1 MTRIRDTPRGRVT
14 MNEGSQVAWH
24 AAQVRRIAV
33 ELGNLVPSADW
44 RGPAELECRLRMIE
58 ASDDLQRVARL
69 LEMAAQT
76 PHL

>member
-1 MTRIRDTPRGRVT
+1 

-58 ASDDLQRVARL
+58 AMR
-69 LEMAAQT
+69 
-76 PHL
+76 

>member
-1 MTRIRDTPRGRVT
+1 

-24 AAQVRRIAV
+24 AAQVRRIAG

-44 RGPAELECRLRMIE
+44 RGPTELECRLRMIE
-58 ASDDLQRVARL
+58 ASDDLHRVARL